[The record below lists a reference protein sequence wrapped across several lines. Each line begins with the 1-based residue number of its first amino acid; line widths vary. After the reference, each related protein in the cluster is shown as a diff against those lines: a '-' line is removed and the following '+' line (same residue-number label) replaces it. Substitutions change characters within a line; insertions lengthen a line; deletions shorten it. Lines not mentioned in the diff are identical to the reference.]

1 MTENLRWKDYPVG
14 QLRGDEKA
22 EYALTE
28 QFLYIRIPF
37 KAVLPDV
44 EVVLKQ
50 LPTPLMSRRE
60 TEVYRGVTEAKSNKE
75 IARDLNLSERTI
87 KFHVSSVLRKYGVDN
102 RAALIRMS
110 QTQGLRMSS
119 GMWQ

>member
-22 EYALTE
+22 EYAMTE

-110 QTQGLRMSS
+110 QTQGLRMSA